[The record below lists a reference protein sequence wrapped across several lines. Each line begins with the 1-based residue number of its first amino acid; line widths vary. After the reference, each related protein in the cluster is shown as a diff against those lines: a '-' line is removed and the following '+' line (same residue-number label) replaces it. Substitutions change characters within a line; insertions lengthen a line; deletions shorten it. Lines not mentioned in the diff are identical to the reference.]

1 MRTLRFT
8 AALVWLLVGGL
19 VEASQLETILQPPQA
34 PVRAGE
40 TAVITLF
47 FANSGAQPAHVD
59 LSAHRSGWLS
69 REEARQAVAIAYAQ
83 PSAAPLVIPPGG
95 FRKVAAEVALP
106 VGWSGLLTLAIDGL
120 GGPQVAFRVQ
130 EAAPSATAEPEG
142 PAPPFP
148 YPPQDWDMGYFWA
161 NFSGH
166 EPIYFLYGP
175 NPTDIKFQISFKY
188 HMLNSDGPIVTRW
201 SWLDGLHL
209 GYSQTSFWNLESE
222 SQPFDDTS
230 YRPELFLLYTDLQ
243 QRWLPRVSRL
253 DFQTGLQHQSNGQDG
268 DANRSLNIAY
278 AQPILT
284 YGDSE
289 RYALTVAPRVFTYL
303 SRASENNDIENYR
316 GYAELLV
323 KFGRW
328 DGMELATTLRK
339 GKRAGKGS
347 WQMDFSTPIGEL
359 LFDNLDLFFHA
370 QFFTGYSESLLR
382 YDQSDTRMRLGFS
395 IYR

>member
-1 MRTLRFT
+1 MGTFRVTVVFI
-8 AALVWLLVGGL
+8 WLLVAGL

-34 PVRAGE
+34 PVQAGRA
-40 TAVITLF
+40 AVITLF
-47 FANSGAQPAHVD
+47 FANSGAQPARVD
-59 LSAHRSGWLS
+59 LAAHRSGWLS
-69 REEARQAVAIAYAQ
+69 REDARQAVAITYAQ
-83 PSAAPLVIPPGG
+83 PPAAPLLIPPGG
-95 FRKVAAEVALP
+95 FRKVAAEVSLP
-106 VGWSGLLTLAIDGL
+106 DGWSGMLTLAIDGL

-130 EAAPSATAEPEG
+130 EAALSAAAEPEDL
-142 PAPPFP
+142 PAPVPC
-148 YPPQDWDMGYFWA
+148 PPQDGDMGYFWE

-175 NPTDIKFQISFKY
+175 NPADVKFQISFKY
-188 HMLNSDGPIVTRW
+188 HILNPDGPIVSRW

-209 GYSQTSFWNLESE
+209 GYSQTSFWDLESA

-230 YRPELFLLYTDLQ
+230 YRPELFLSYADLQ

-253 DFQTGLQHQSNGQDG
+253 DFQTGLQHQSNGQEG
-268 DANRSLNIAY
+268 DANRSLNIVY

-284 YGDSE
+284 YGDPE
-289 RYALTVAPRVFTYL
+289 RYALTVAPRVFAYL

-316 GYAELLV
+316 GYAELQV

-328 DGMELATTLRK
+328 DGVEVASTLRK
-339 GKRAGKGS
+339 GNRAGKGS

-359 LFDNLDLFFHA
+359 LFDNLDLFFQA

-382 YDQSDTRMRLGFS
+382 YDESDTRLRLGFS